1 MVRAKFWLVVLAR
14 KKPFQVSPEL
24 SGDPQQ
30 DFGPD
35 LNLAPLHNRQVV
47 LANPNPP
54 CKFLLRHVE
63 AAEFAYAP
71 PEGYPI
77 HRDKLGFLWSHI
89 LVDVQSIHGYNI
101 HIKT

>member
-1 MVRAKFWLVVLAR
+1 
-14 KKPFQVSPEL
+14 
-24 SGDPQQ
+24 
-30 DFGPD
+30 
-35 LNLAPLHNRQVV
+35 
-47 LANPNPP
+47 
-54 CKFLLRHVE
+54 LRHVE